1 MNLLIVIIIAN
12 QFFLNFKASNLKEIL
27 FKGKK
32 VKQQMMVRRL
42 REMYTIGYIS
52 LNGKLSE
59 KYKKILNMF
68 QCDIQLIEKE
78 TIDQLLLGKA
88 ESIKQVDT
96 LIIED
101 IDFSSINWICGLIMD
116 IRRQSDLPLWIL
128 TSVDESNKTNRIV
141 YLQLGADGIIDYNN
155 DLDESILTVKNLI
168 KRFKEP
174 QAQLSMS
181 KNSLVRDVKDFQL
194 NPQNL
199 SVCLEDGKE
208 VNLTKLEFL
217 TIEYLHKHARKTMTY
232 EEIYKNVWNDTYGN
246 RKYRVSNLVFH
257 LRKKSSTIL
266 KNRSISKQFVL
277 KDICYTSK
285 ELNSSL
291 SN

>member
-1 MNLLIVIIIAN
+1 
-12 QFFLNFKASNLKEIL
+12 
-27 FKGKK
+27 
-32 VKQQMMVRRL
+32 
-42 REMYTIGYIS
+42 MYTIGYIS
-52 LNGKLSE
+52 LNGELSE
-59 KYKKILNMF
+59 KYKEFLHMF

-78 TIDQLLLGKA
+78 TIDQFLQGNA
-88 ESIKQVDT
+88 EPIKRLDT

-101 IDFSSINWICGLIMD
+101 IDFSSINWICGLIME
-116 IRRQSDLPLWIL
+116 IRRQTDLPLWIL
-128 TSVDESNKTNRIV
+128 TSVNESNKTNRIV
-141 YLQLGADGIIDYNN
+141 YLQLGADGIIDYNK

-174 QAQLSMS
+174 QTQISTP
-181 KNSLVRDVKDFQL
+181 KNSLIRGVKDFQL

-232 EEIYKNVWNDTYGN
+232 EEIYQNVWNDTYGN

-257 LRKKSSTIL
+257 LRKKIEHDIEKPQYIKTI
-266 KNRSISKQFVL
+266 RSKGYMLYI
-277 KDICYTSK
+277 
-285 ELNSSL
+285 
-291 SN
+291 